1 MVLVWRWLIKHR
13 EKKIWIVMSSTNL
26 IISQPFLKKF
36 LYSTKSEDK
45 SHRDDLL
52 FNNNFFEFLFLTFLH
67 L

>member
-1 MVLVWRWLIKHR
+1 
-13 EKKIWIVMSSTNL
+13 MSSTNL
-26 IISQPFLKKF
+26 IILQPFLKKF